1 MLGSVNES
9 NLFEKCLGKCQSKVR
24 ADKLANTA
32 KWEIWKSQCK
42 CTAEINLVVM
52 FWLDLARDD
61 GQN

>member
-1 MLGSVNES
+1 MLESINKS
-9 NLFEKCLGKCQSKVR
+9 NLYDKCLVECQSKVR

-32 KWEIWKSQCK
+32 SGIWKSQCK

-61 GQN
+61 GYN